1 MELQRVQIAKIIL
14 RKKAVGVTFPDFK
27 IYNYAAVK
35 TVGYQNK
42 DRDFNQR
49 NKNQGQKKNI
59 YIVN

>member
-35 TVGYQNK
+35 TVGY
-42 DRDFNQR
+42 
-49 NKNQGQKKNI
+49 
-59 YIVN
+59 